1 MANLATHGGQQ
12 ESSTLAQVR
21 FSSPIRPILRGS
33 KGSSSSIPASS
44 GQVNRK
50 LSRSVKTVNFKRDV
64 DIVTSET
71 VRNSHVR
78 GGGRVLLPG
87 ISSSEEE
94 RRLPLSN
101 RSLRAQ
107 RVAVSSDVCDG
118 HAQSREGHGSGGNVG
133 DVPGSQRCLSPHSYS
148 STVPEIP
155 VFSGRRPQVSP
166 SSATVW
172 PDVGS
177 VGIHGGRETDKEVDS
192 AIRYHPLPI
201 SGRLAERTSVS
212 SSMRVSHADTDAPL
226 HAIRTPSQR
235 DEVRISANSIHSIPR
250 REVGSPP
257 QQGLSHSRA
266 EVSHPIER
274 RSSNPARG
282 SPVLQSGVV
291 TRSPGLRIS
300 DGSVRSPPSPQSP
313 GKSNSGGA
321 TRSRSQLV
329 DSSTRSARGSSQ
341 VVVEGGGDVSRDV
354 VSSSGA
360 RGSGVHRRLHKRMGR
375 VMRRS
380 KLARKVATYRTSH
393 KLVGDEDGTCSPP
406 DSPISPT
413 TEGSTDLDRQFHH
426 GGVSQEGGRHAIS
439 SSSPP
444 LSSHPEVGLR
454 PADPVV
460 PTTYRRPPE
469 CVSRLSVEN
478 GASDSVGVGGSTSN
492 VQMDM
497 RKFSMGSS
505 GSGSLREQSKSSS
518 PLLRI
523 AVPGLGSVGD
533 GRSDMPMAAEGDLRF
548 PADVSDTPIPTSS
561 QAFGRFSVP
570 TSSPVVSAG
579 QVDTSANVV
588 SGNTLSANSG
598 IEGDAGPTTLGVSP
612 PISAQSPATSVV
624 PSWGSLRKLGFS
636 ERVVDRIM
644 NARAASTNKQYKSK
658 WDYFVSW
665 STSSGRDPLAAS
677 LPLLTEFLV
686 HVFNDR
692 KVSVRT
698 LKNYRS
704 AIAFYWRSNVGYELP
719 DQDPVLSDLF
729 RSFKRERPL
738 PARHI
743 VQWDVTLVLEFF
755 KSGRFAQWSA
765 LTDKE
770 LTLKTVFLLALA
782 TGKRRSELHALTQ
795 DVEWISQGD
804 SRAVVFHPDPAFV
817 SKTQLSSKGLGA
829 LRPFSMQAIDSVSQ
843 PLTEEDKLL
852 CPVRTLSSYLDRVK
866 EFRSPAQKRLI
877 VSYQRGLEKD
887 LSSQTISRYIKEAII
902 LAHKE
907 SDPSSLKD
915 MTVRPHSVR
924 HIATSLSALRGCSLD
939 ELLRAG
945 AWASPN
951 VFLSHYVQSFSVD
964 SLSKLAGLG
973 SFVAAGTRF

>member
-1 MANLATHGGQQ
+1 MLPLGTPLDTSLKELEDVGMRRPLSVNLPVGGRLRHFWPIWQRMRA
-12 ESSTLAQVR
+12 SRRVAQVR
-21 FSSPIRPILRGS
+21 ISPPIRPILRRS

-44 GQVNRK
+44 GQFNRK

-87 ISSSEEE
+87 IPRTEEE
-94 RRLPLSN
+94 RRLSLSN
-101 RSLRAQ
+101 GSLRAK
-107 RVAVSSDVCDG
+107 RVAFSSDVYDG
-118 HAQSREGHGSGGNVG
+118 HAQSREGHGG
-133 DVPGSQRCLSPHSYS
+133 
-148 STVPEIP
+148 
-155 VFSGRRPQVSP
+155 
-166 SSATVW
+166 
-172 PDVGS
+172 
-177 VGIHGGRETDKEVDS
+177 
-192 AIRYHPLPI
+192 
-201 SGRLAERTSVS
+201 
-212 SSMRVSHADTDAPL
+212 
-226 HAIRTPSQR
+226 
-235 DEVRISANSIHSIPR
+235 
-250 REVGSPP
+250 
-257 QQGLSHSRA
+257 
-266 EVSHPIER
+266 
-274 RSSNPARG
+274 NPALG
-282 SPVLQSGVV
+282 PPVLQSGVV
-291 TRSPGLRIS
+291 TRSSGLRIS

-313 GKSNSGGA
+313 DKSNSGGS

-329 DSSTRSARGSSQ
+329 DSSTRSTRGSYQ
-341 VVVEGGGDVSRDV
+341 VVVEGGCDVSRDV

-360 RGSGVHRRLHKRMGR
+360 RGGGVHRRVHKRMGR
-375 VMRRS
+375 IMRRS
-380 KLARKVATYRTSH
+380 KLARKVAAYRTSH

-406 DSPISPT
+406 DSPVSPT

-426 GGVSQEGGRHAIS
+426 GGVSQEGRRHAIS
-439 SSSPP
+439 SSSPS

-454 PADPVV
+454 PADPIV
-460 PTTYRRPPE
+460 PTAYRRPPE

-478 GASDSVGVGGSTSN
+478 GASDSVGVGGSASN

-533 GRSDMPMAAEGDLRF
+533 GRSDMLMAAEGNLRF
-548 PADVSDTPIPTSS
+548 PADVFDTPIPTSS
-561 QAFGRFSVP
+561 QAFRRVSVP

-636 ERVVDRIM
+636 ERVVDRII

-704 AIAFYWRSNVGYELP
+704 ATAFYWRSNVGYELP

-738 PARHI
+738 PRPAHRSVGYYTGI
-743 VQWDVTLVLEFF
+743 
-755 KSGRFAQWSA
+755 G
-765 LTDKE
+765 
-770 LTLKTVFLLALA
+770 VFSN
-782 TGKRRSELHALTQ
+782 R
-795 DVEWISQGD
+795 V
-804 SRAVVFHPDPAFV
+804 
-817 SKTQLSSKGLGA
+817 A
-829 LRPFSMQAIDSVSQ
+829 LRNGP
-843 PLTEEDKLL
+843 P
-852 CPVRTLSSYLDRVK
+852 
-866 EFRSPAQKRLI
+866 
-877 VSYQRGLEKD
+877 
-887 LSSQTISRYIKEAII
+887 
-902 LAHKE
+902 
-907 SDPSSLKD
+907 
-915 MTVRPHSVR
+915 
-924 HIATSLSALRGCSLD
+924 
-939 ELLRAG
+939 
-945 AWASPN
+945 
-951 VFLSHYVQSFSVD
+951 
-964 SLSKLAGLG
+964 
-973 SFVAAGTRF
+973 